1 MQKLSYGAMYT
12 PSDLDHLAHGHIVE
26 PEAVQAMRTPR
37 RGMRPDQ
44 QAALTAAVQTGRILS
59 LIDVEKEPTEPTQ
72 ADRIEALLTKVVTL
86 LEQQGS
92 RLSAIERRLGQR

>member
-12 PSDLDHLAHGHIVE
+12 PTDLDHLAHGHLDE
-26 PEAVQAMRTPR
+26 PEAAQAMRTPR

-44 QAALTAAVQTGRILS
+44 QAALTAAVQTSRILS
-59 LIDVEKEPTEPTQ
+59 LIDVEKELTEPTQ

-86 LEQQGS
+86 LERQDS
-92 RLSAIERRLGQR
+92 RLSEIERQLGRR